1 MNKKNIIIKH
11 NILEKFI
18 CRIYEKYKV
27 PKKYA
32 SIISKGLVRADIR
45 GIWSHGIVRVPIYCK
60 RIEKKVANPR
70 PKIKFKNI
78 LRNIL
83 HIDGDNSLGFVTS
96 TLAMKK
102 CVQIAKKKWCSNS
115 WYL

>member
-1 MNKKNIIIKH
+1 MNKKNINIKH

-18 CRIYEKYKV
+18 CRIYEKYNV

-60 RIEKKVANPR
+60 RIEKKSCQSKTKN
-70 PKIKFKNI
+70 KI
-78 LRNIL
+78 
-83 HIDGDNSLGFVTS
+83 
-96 TLAMKK
+96 
-102 CVQIAKKKWCSNS
+102 
-115 WYL
+115 